1 MEELSDHLFSID
13 WPQQNRNNVLE
24 VKDTTY
30 EGFVLGAV
38 NSWAG
43 KKPGKTGRCIVI
55 SQKTDK
61 PKYKKIWDMAS
72 KVMNDYDP
80 DFKFTT
86 IQFNKNHKMK
96 KHIDK
101 NNVGCSYIVG
111 LGKYTGG
118 ALRVWDEMDENPEDI
133 DIKNNFYKFNGY
145 IHCHETQDFI
155 GDRISLVYFN
165 VV

>member
-1 MEELSDHLFSID
+1 MDELQKHLFSID

-24 VKDTTY
+24 VKDSTY
-30 EGFVLGAV
+30 EGFVLGQV

-43 KKPGKTGRCIVI
+43 KKEGKTGRCIVI
-55 SQKTDK
+55 SQKTEK
-61 PKYKKIWDMAS
+61 PKYKIIWDLAT
-72 KVMNDYDP
+72 KAMNEYDP

-96 KHIDK
+96 KHVDK
-101 NNVGCSYIVG
+101 NNVGVSYIVG
-111 LGKYTGG
+111 LGNYEGG
-118 ALRVWDEMDENPEDI
+118 ALRVWDEMDENPKDI
-133 DIKNNFYKFNGY
+133 DIQNKFYKFNGY
-145 IHCHETQDFI
+145 IHLHETQEFT